1 MIIQQMCLK
10 RTKALVTSL
19 SEPTIGNGL
28 LDEETTSSSSAIIKS
43 SAVIPNSTALKEHS
57 NTV

>member
-1 MIIQQMCLK
+1 MQQMCLK

-19 SEPTIGNGL
+19 SESTTGSDL
-28 LDEETTSSSSAIIKS
+28 LDEETTPSSSAMIKS